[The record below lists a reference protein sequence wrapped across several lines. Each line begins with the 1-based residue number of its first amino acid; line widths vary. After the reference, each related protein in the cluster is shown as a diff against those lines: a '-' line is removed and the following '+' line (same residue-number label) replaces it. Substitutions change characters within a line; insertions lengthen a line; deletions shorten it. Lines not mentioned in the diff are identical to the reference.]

1 MEIKRNNATWN
12 WICVGL
18 LLIVFSLGVS
28 SCHKRLGP
36 TAIRVD
42 DSVRHY
48 PSIVLGEP
56 LDLAY
61 EIHNIGTETLVIIDV
76 QPSCPTIEV
85 SEHNVN
91 TIPPGKS
98 ATFHFTYHSEK
109 NIGLAKFSIRIFG
122 NIAPKGV
129 AELIFDTHVVR
140 PSIDMSDYEEYYIK
154 EIQEVE
160 QKLVDENYR
169 EKDYYT
175 TSDSN

>member
-1 MEIKRNNATWN
+1 MGTKKYYISWSLPFLVLLCG
-12 WICVGL
+12 ICL
-18 LLIVFSLGVS
+18 T
-28 SCHKRLGP
+28 SCHKKLGP
-36 TAIRVD
+36 TVIQVE

-61 EIHNIGTETLVIIDV
+61 EIHNIGSEALVIIDV
-76 QPSCPTIEV
+76 QPSSPTIEV
-85 SEHNVN
+85 SEHNVT

-109 NIGLAKFSIRIFG
+109 NIGLAQFSIRIFG
-122 NIAPKGV
+122 NIYPKGV

-140 PSIDMSDYEEYYIK
+140 PSTDMSDYEEYYLK
-154 EIQEVE
+154 EIEEVE
-160 QKLVDENYR
+160 KKLVDENYR

-175 TSDSN
+175 KPQNDN